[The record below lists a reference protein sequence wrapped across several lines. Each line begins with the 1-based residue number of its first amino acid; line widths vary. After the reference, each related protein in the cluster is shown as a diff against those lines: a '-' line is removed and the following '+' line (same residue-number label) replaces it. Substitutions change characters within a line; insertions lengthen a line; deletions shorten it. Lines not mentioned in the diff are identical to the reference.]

1 MAQSFHEAKRPKN
14 SSDRAIKLK
23 RKRAIEKFF
32 SQDQEAAQKKK
43 KSSDTETEDEATS
56 DIEFEVVEPSNLPG
70 INIFTAQLFLLLLR
84 NNYACCYISFH
95 FLPVK

>member
-1 MAQSFHEAKRPKN
+1 MAQSFHEPKRPKN

-43 KSSDTETEDEATS
+43 KSDTETEEEATS
-56 DIEFEVVEPSNLPG
+56 DIEFEVGGTIKSSRYKLLS
-70 INIFTAQLFLLLLR
+70 AQLFLLPLR
-84 NNYACCYISFH
+84 NNCACCYISFH